1 MAGSFGFESS
11 KYDISIA
18 IGERRLL
25 PAVRKAEAS
34 TIIIADGFS
43 CREQIAQQTE
53 RHALHLAEVIQMAE
67 TNGRADDVYPEAA
80 LVRRRKSSRRK
91 ARWRALG
98 ALSIAAAG
106 GVLLAKRLKQIKQ
119 T

>member
-11 KYDISIA
+11 KYDTSIA

-34 TIIIADGFS
+34 TVIIADGFS
-43 CREQIAQQTE
+43 CREQIAQQTG
-53 RHALHLAEVIQMAE
+53 RHALHLAEVIQLAE
-67 TNGRADDVYPEAA
+67 TDFHADDVNPEAA
-80 LVRRRKSSRRK
+80 LVRRRKASRRK

-98 ALSIAAAG
+98 VLSAAAAG
-106 GVLLAKRLKQIKQ
+106 GVLLAKCLKQIKQ